1 MTALSSTPSQPL
13 TDAEMQALQARLD
26 ALPAPL
32 QPLDLSS
39 LDGYLCGVLLQPR
52 TVPSADWLRHVA
64 DVDAN
69 AAPPG
74 VDLAPLHALVLRRH
88 AELRNAIAQRQWFDP
103 WVYELE
109 DEASPSDSVLPWV
122 AGFATAMAF
131 FPQLMQLDS
140 PELVE
145 PLATLYLH
153 IDRDDLEDAD
163 QLFDVMDR
171 LEPPADMT
179 EAVDDL
185 VRCVLLMADVSLP
198 RDTPRAARSAGGAR
212 RARKARSS

>member
-1 MTALSSTPSQPL
+1 
-13 TDAEMQALQARLD
+13 MQDLQARLD

-39 LDGYLCGVLLQPR
+39 LDGFLCGVLLQPR
-52 TVPSADWLRHVA
+52 TVPTPDWLRHVA
-64 DVDAN
+64 DVDGN
-69 AAPPG
+69 QAPTR
-74 VDLAPLHALVLRRH
+74 VDLEGLHALVLRRH

-109 DEASPSDSVLPWV
+109 DEASPSESVLPWV

-163 QLFDVMDR
+163 QLLDVMEH

-198 RDTPRAARSAGGAR
+198 RITPRAARAAGGAR

>member
-1 MTALSSTPSQPL
+1 
-13 TDAEMQALQARLD
+13 MQDLQARLD
-26 ALPAPL
+26 ALPEPL

-39 LDGYLCGVLLQPR
+39 LDGFLCGVLLQPR
-52 TVPSADWLRHVA
+52 TVPAPDWLRHVA
-64 DVDAN
+64 DVDGN
-69 AAPPG
+69 QAPTR
-74 VDLAPLHALVLRRH
+74 VDLEGLHALVLRRH
-88 AELRNAIAQRQWFDP
+88 SELRNAIAQRQWFDP

-109 DEASPSDSVLPWV
+109 DEASPSESVLPWV

-163 QLFDVMDR
+163 QLLDVMEH

-198 RDTPRAARSAGGAR
+198 RITPRAARAAGGAR

>member
-1 MTALSSTPSQPL
+1 MTTPAHLRRDAL
-13 TDAEMQALQARLD
+13 TDVEMQDLQARLD

-39 LDGYLCGVLLQPR
+39 LDGFLCGVLLQPR
-52 TVPSADWLRHVA
+52 TVPQADWLRHVA
-64 DVDAN
+64 DVDGN
-69 AAPPG
+69 QAPTR
-74 VDLAPLHALVLRRH
+74 VDLAGLHALVLRRH
-88 AELRNAIAQRQWFDP
+88 GELRNAIAQRQWFDP

-153 IDRDDLEDAD
+153 IDRDDLEDAE
-163 QLFDVMDR
+163 QLLDVMDR

-198 RDTPRAARSAGGAR
+198 RITPRAARAAGGAR
-212 RARKARSS
+212 RARKARAA